1 METEL
6 ISIQEYCGHYEIEPA
21 FIGALEDCGIITLT
35 VIETSKYIHINQF
48 KEVDTY
54 KHLHYDL
61 EINIEGIDAI
71 RHLLQKVINM
81 QQRIEH
87 LTNRL
92 YIHE

>member
-6 ISIQEYCGHYEIEPA
+6 ISIKEYCGNYEIEPE
-21 FIGALEDCGIITLT
+21 FIGALEESGLITLI
-35 VIETSKYIHINQF
+35 VIETNKYIHVNQL

-71 RHLLQKVINM
+71 RHLLHKINSM
-81 QQRIEH
+81 QQRIED
-87 LTNRL
+87 LTNKL

>member
-6 ISIQEYCGHYEIEPA
+6 ISIQEYCGNYEIEPS
-21 FIGALEDCGIITLT
+21 FIVALEDCGIITLT
-35 VIETSKYIHINQF
+35 IIETSKYIHVDQI
-48 KEVDTY
+48 KELDTY

-71 RHLLQKVINM
+71 RHLLQKVIDM
-81 QQRIEH
+81 QQRIEQ
-87 LTNRL
+87 LNNRL